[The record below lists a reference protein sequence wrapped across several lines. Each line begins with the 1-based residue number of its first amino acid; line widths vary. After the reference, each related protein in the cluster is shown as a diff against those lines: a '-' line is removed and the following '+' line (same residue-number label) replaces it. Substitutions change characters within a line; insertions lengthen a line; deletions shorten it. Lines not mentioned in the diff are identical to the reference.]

1 MKVSKLAVLV
11 AAVAAMGLAP
21 LAHAQTGQSK
31 SKSMEA
37 VKTMDADKDG
47 MITKA
52 EFVRM
57 MEARFDAM
65 DKAKTGRLTP
75 AQVQEVIDSIG
86 KQFGYSN

>member
-1 MKVSKLAVLV
+1 
-11 AAVAAMGLAP
+11 
-21 LAHAQTGQSK
+21 
-31 SKSMEA
+31 
-37 VKTMDADKDG
+37 MDADKDG
-47 MITKA
+47 MISKS

-57 MEARFDAM
+57 MEAQFDAM

>member
-1 MKVSKLAVLV
+1 MRVSKLAVLV
-11 AAVAAMGLAP
+11 ATVAAMGVAP
-21 LAHAQTGQSK
+21 LAHAQTGK
-31 SKSMEA
+31 SKSMDA

-47 MITKA
+47 MISKS